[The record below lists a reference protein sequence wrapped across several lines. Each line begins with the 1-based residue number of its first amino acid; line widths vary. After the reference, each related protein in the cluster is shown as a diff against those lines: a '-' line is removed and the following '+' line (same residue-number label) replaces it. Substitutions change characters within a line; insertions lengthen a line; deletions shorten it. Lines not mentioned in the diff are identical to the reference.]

1 VTDAAEPREVN
12 IRSRPF
18 YRLLFVSG
26 AVGALGALVTVAF
39 FAVMEYGI
47 AFIWEDVPA
56 AFGLQAGMD
65 SAVLIIAFC
74 LLGGLLVG
82 LITYFSK
89 VRPALLAEE
98 LGEFV
103 ETGRLAPRNGMVGMI
118 RGLIGLIF
126 GGSIGPE
133 GPLTGGCGSLGT
145 WIADRLKVRSPA
157 NAVFTLSGISGMF
170 GSFLGSPFGFAVLSI
185 EVGLEKQKMSWKA
198 LLPSIVAA
206 SVGYTIFF
214 ALTGYVFGGNYNFP
228 AYEGWN
234 LLDLGYAVL
243 LGLLGG
249 LVGLL
254 FIGLF
259 RLLRR
264 WSARW
269 RSRPIELAMLAG
281 LVLGVIGALYPVL
294 LFSGDRQIQTIIDD
308 ALGLG
313 FVMLLVL
320 ALLKVFLTVVCLSLG
335 WSGGYIFPSFFIG
348 TAMGLAVHQL
358 LPFMPEIVCIVGV
371 MAGVSVALLKSP
383 IALAMIIQTLF
394 DVRLAP
400 VIAISIVVA
409 FLLTYGAEL
418 VPSKAQ
424 HGEKEGNERVVGD
437 QT

>member
-1 VTDAAEPREVN
+1 VN

-39 FAVMEYGI
+39 FVEMEYGI
-47 AFIWEDVPA
+47 AFIWEELPA
-56 AFGLQAGMD
+56 AFGLQAGID
-65 SAVLIIAFC
+65 SAAFVIAFC
-74 LLGGLLVG
+74 LLGGLLVS

-89 VRPALLAEE
+89 VRPVLLAEE

-103 ETGRLAPRNGMVGMI
+103 ETGRLAPRNGMVGMV

-214 ALTGYVFGGNYNFP
+214 ALTGYVFGGNYQFP
-228 AYEGWN
+228 AYEEWN
-234 LLDLGYAVL
+234 MIDLGYAVL

-254 FIGLF
+254 FMGLF
-259 RLLRR
+259 KLLRR

-269 RSRPIELAMLAG
+269 SSRPIELAVLAG
-281 LVLGVIGALYPVL
+281 LVLGVIGAVFPVL

-308 ALGLG
+308 AVGLG
-313 FVMLLVL
+313 FVMLLAL
-320 ALLKVFLTVVCLSLG
+320 ALLKVLLTVVCLSLG

-409 FLLTYGAEL
+409 FILTYRTEL
-418 VPSKAQ
+418 IPSNAQ
-424 HGEKEGNERVVGD
+424 HREKEGNERAVGD